1 MNLNMESEEFSES
14 KDEHEDAEIGD
25 DDSEVEYESVEEEL
39 AELSNLELAWE
50 VLEVVKLGYS
60 KAGIKAALAEV
71 YLDLGDVS
79 VENQDYGHFPIQGPG
94 LKCSPTQLKSNSTSS
109 SYIMTIPRITRILSI
124 LPILPILKNCK
135 ILKILTILRN
145 VRI

>member
-25 DDSEVEYESVEEEL
+25 EVEYESVEEKL

-94 LKCSPTQLKSNSTSS
+94 LKCSPTQFKSNSTSS
-109 SYIMTIPRITRILSI
+109 SSIMTIPRIPRTLSILPI

-135 ILKILTILRN
+135 ISKILTILRN

>member
-1 MNLNMESEEFSES
+1 MESEEFSES

-25 DDSEVEYESVEEEL
+25 EVEYESVEEKL

-50 VLEVVKLGYS
+50 VLEVAKLGYS